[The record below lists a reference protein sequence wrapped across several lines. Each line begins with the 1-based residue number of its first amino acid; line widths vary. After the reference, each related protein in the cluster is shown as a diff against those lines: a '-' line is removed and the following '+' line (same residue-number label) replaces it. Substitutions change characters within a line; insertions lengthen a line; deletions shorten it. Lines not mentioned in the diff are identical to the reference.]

1 MKIVRIELGPFLANS
16 YVLLSQTGDEVIVI
30 DPATASLEIRNLLED
45 RKLKYI
51 LNTHGHFDHI
61 SGNNFIKQGT
71 TAKLVIHKDDAPLL
85 NDSTANLSEYFLE
98 TIYSPPAD
106 IEIDESG
113 FEFDLGEHHFVT
125 IHVPGHSAGS
135 VAYYCAQNKALFSG
149 DLIFASSVGRTDLP
163 NSDSSLLKKSIAKL
177 LELPD
182 DTKVYPGHEE
192 RFTIGEF
199 REQYKKIEELID

>member
-16 YVLLSQTGDEVIVI
+16 YILLSQTNSDAIVI
-30 DPATASLEIRNLLED
+30 DPATASLEIKSLLD
-45 RKLKYI
+45 ARSLKFI

-71 TAKLVIHKDDAPLL
+71 GAKLVIHEKDAPLL
-85 NDSTANLSEYFLE
+85 SDSTANLSEYFLE

-106 IEIDESG
+106 IEIGDSG
-113 FEFDLGEHHFVT
+113 FEFDLGDHHFRT

-135 VAYYCAQNKALFSG
+135 VAYYCEKKGVIFSG
-149 DLIFASSVGRTDLP
+149 DLIFARSVGRTDLP
-163 NSDSSLLKKSIAKL
+163 NADLDDLKLSIERL

-182 DTKVYPGHEE
+182 DTTVYPGHEE

-199 REQYKKIEELID
+199 RKHYQSILEMIG